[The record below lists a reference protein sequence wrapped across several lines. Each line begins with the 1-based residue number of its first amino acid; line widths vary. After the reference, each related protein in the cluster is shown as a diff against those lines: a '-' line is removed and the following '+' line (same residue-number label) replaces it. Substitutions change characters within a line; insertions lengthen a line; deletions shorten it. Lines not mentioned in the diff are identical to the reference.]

1 MELKEESSILFQ
13 YSLISVYIIILSIG
27 AFFNIY
33 INYIGKGE
41 TWDLYPYAEIF
52 WVVLSIIITLRTK
65 TFKQL
70 IFAVIIFLFLDSFVD
85 LVAMGHHSWWAGPPL
100 LIEWKWSTVDP
111 GLLQKYWFFKWVVQV
126 PVRCLVI
133 SISILNPFEK
143 KIKHRDGFIVLLC
156 ISTGLNIIWLAA
168 PQDVLFY
175 FVWYGLYDPNFH
187 YFFYLAPAGTW
198 NLYNMLFF
206 RVPLGIA
213 IGIILILIGKKIYY
227 IDNSQN

>member
-1 MELKEESSILFQ
+1 MELKEESSKLFQ

-27 AFFNIY
+27 ALFNII

-41 TWDLYPYAEIF
+41 TWDLYPYAEIL

-70 IFAVIIFLFLDSFVD
+70 IFAVIILLFLDSFVD

-100 LIEWKWSTVDP
+100 LIEWKWSIVPP
-111 GLLQKYWFFKWVVQV
+111 GLLQKYWFFKWVLQV
-126 PVRCLVI
+126 PVRCLAI

-143 KIKHRDGFIVLLC
+143 KMKHRDGFIVLLC

-168 PQDVLFY
+168 PQDALFY
-175 FVWYGLYDPNFH
+175 FIWRGLYDP
-187 YFFYLAPAGTW
+187 
-198 NLYNMLFF
+198 
-206 RVPLGIA
+206 
-213 IGIILILIGKKIYY
+213 
-227 IDNSQN
+227 